1 MKHKQQQ
8 QPFRQP
14 PQGRGWWRWTGF
26 ANKTLWDWLQLLV
39 VPAMLALVGF
49 LLAEAQENIQQQAEE
64 SRAQDEALQ
73 AYLEG
78 MGNLLLDEG
87 LLTSQED
94 EEVRTLARAR
104 TLTILGRVDGARK
117 RSVVQFLYESQ
128 LIQKDQPIVSLSGA
142 DLTDADLSGTDLRG
156 ADLRV
161 ADLRRAYLS
170 RAVLFGADLSDAV
183 LFDADLSDAFL
194 GGADLSDARLGGADL
209 SDIRGVTPEELEAT
223 AFSLSGAKM
232 PDGTRHP

>member
-1 MKHKQQQ
+1 MKHKPGE

-14 PQGRGWWRWTGF
+14 PQGRRGWWRRTGF
-26 ANKTLWDWLQLLV
+26 ANKTLWDWLQLLL

-49 LLAEAQENIQQQAEE
+49 LLAVQQQAEESRAQAQRDAEE

-78 MGNLLLDEG
+78 MGNLVLDEG
-87 LLTSQED
+87 LLSSQED

-128 LIQKDQPIVSLSGA
+128 LIQKDKPIVSLSGA
-142 DLTDADLSGTDLRG
+142 DLTDADLSGADLRG

-161 ADLRRAYLS
+161 ADLR
-170 RAVLFGADLSDAV
+170 VADLRR
-183 LFDADLSDAFL
+183 
-194 GGADLSDARLGGADL
+194 ADLSDARLRGADL
-209 SDIRGVTPEELEAT
+209 SGIRGLTPEELEAT
-223 AFSLSGAKM
+223 AFSLSGATM
-232 PDGTRHP
+232 PDGSTHP

>member
-73 AYLEG
+73 AYLEV

-87 LLTSQED
+87 LLSSEED

-128 LIQKDQPIVSLSGA
+128 LIDKDKPIVRLSGA
-142 DLTDADLSGTDLRG
+142 DLTDADLSGADLRV

-161 ADLRRAYLS
+161 ADLRRADLR

-183 LFDADLSDAFL
+183 LFD
-194 GGADLSDARLGGADL
+194 ADL

>member
-1 MKHKQQQ
+1 MKQKQQQ
-8 QPFRQP
+8 LPFRQP

-39 VPAMLALVGF
+39 VPAMLALVGV

-128 LIQKDQPIVSLSGA
+128 LIEKDQPIVSLSGA
-142 DLTDADLSGTDLRG
+142 DLRV

-161 ADLRRAYLS
+161 ADLRRADLR

-194 GGADLSDARLGGADL
+194 GGADLSG
-209 SDIRGVTPEELEAT
+209 IRGVTPEELEAT
-223 AFSLSGAKM
+223 AFSLSG
-232 PDGTRHP
+232 

>member
-1 MKHKQQQ
+1 MKQKQQQ
-8 QPFRQP
+8 LPFRQP

-39 VPAMLALVGF
+39 VPAMLALVGV
-49 LLAEAQENIQQQAEE
+49 LLAEAQENIHQQAEE

-128 LIQKDQPIVSLSGA
+128 LIEKDKPIVSLSGA
-142 DLTDADLSGTDLRG
+142 DLTDADLSGADLRG

-161 ADLRRAYLS
+161 ADLRRADLR

-223 AFSLSGAKM
+223 AA
-232 PDGTRHP
+232 T

>member
-1 MKHKQQQ
+1 MKQKQQQ
-8 QPFRQP
+8 LPFRQP

-39 VPAMLALVGF
+39 VPAMLAFVGF
-49 LLAEAQENIQQQAEE
+49 SLAAAQENIHQQAEE
-64 SRAQDEALQ
+64 SRAQEEALQ

-128 LIQKDQPIVSLSGA
+128 LIEKDKPIVS
-142 DLTDADLSGTDLRG
+142 
-156 ADLRV
+156 
-161 ADLRRAYLS
+161 
-170 RAVLFGADLSDAV
+170 LSDAV
-183 LFDADLSDAFL
+183 LFDADLSDARL
-194 GGADLSDARLGGADL
+194 RGADLSG
-209 SDIRGVTPEELEAT
+209 IRGVTPEELEAT

-232 PDGTRHP
+232 PDGSTHD

>member
-49 LLAEAQENIQQQAEE
+49 LLAEAQENIQQHAEE

-128 LIQKDQPIVSLSGA
+128 LIDKDKPIVRLSGA
-142 DLTDADLSGTDLRG
+142 DLTDADLSGADLSG

-161 ADLRRAYLS
+161 ADLRRADLS

-183 LFDADLSDAFL
+183 LFDADLSDARL
-194 GGADLSDARLGGADL
+194 SGADLSG
-209 SDIRGVTPEELEAT
+209 IRGVTPEELEAT
-223 AFSLSGAKM
+223 AFSLSGATM
-232 PDGTRHP
+232 PDGSTHD

>member
-1 MKHKQQQ
+1 MKQKQQQ
-8 QPFRQP
+8 LPFRQP

-39 VPAMLALVGF
+39 VPAMLALVGV

-128 LIQKDQPIVSLSGA
+128 LIEKDKPIVRLSGA
-142 DLTDADLSGTDLRG
+142 DLTDADLSG

-161 ADLRRAYLS
+161 ADLRRADLR

>member
-1 MKHKQQQ
+1 MKQKQQQ
-8 QPFRQP
+8 QPFQKP

-64 SRAQDEALQ
+64 SRAQDAQDEALQ

-87 LLTSQED
+87 LITSQED

-128 LIQKDQPIVSLSGA
+128 LIEKDQPIVSLS
-142 DLTDADLSGTDLRG
+142 
-156 ADLRV
+156 
-161 ADLRRAYLS
+161 
-170 RAVLFGADLSDAV
+170 
-183 LFDADLSDAFL
+183 DAF
-194 GGADLSDARLGGADL
+194 LGGADL

>member
-49 LLAEAQENIQQQAEE
+49 LLAAAQENIQQQAEE

-128 LIQKDQPIVSLSGA
+128 LIEKDQPIVRLSGA
-142 DLTDADLSGTDLRG
+142 DLSGADLRG

-161 ADLRRAYLS
+161 ADLRRADLR

>member
-1 MKHKQQQ
+1 
-8 QPFRQP
+8 
-14 PQGRGWWRWTGF
+14 
-26 ANKTLWDWLQLLV
+26 
-39 VPAMLALVGF
+39 MLALVGF
-49 LLAEAQENIQQQAEE
+49 LLAGQQQAEE
-64 SRAQDEALQ
+64 SRAQAQRDAEESRAQEEALQ

-128 LIQKDQPIVSLSGA
+128 LIDKDKPIVRLSGA
-142 DLTDADLSGTDLRG
+142 DLTDADLSGADLRV

-161 ADLRRAYLS
+161 ADLRRADLS

>member
-78 MGNLLLDEG
+78 MGNLLLYEG

-183 LFDADLSDAFL
+183 LFDADLSDARL
-194 GGADLSDARLGGADL
+194 SGADLSG
-209 SDIRGVTPEELEAT
+209 IRGVTPEELEAT

-232 PDGTRHP
+232 PDGSTHD